1 MLCESH
7 NNSLSEP
14 WKKKIILLF
23 KKNSI
28 AKLHFSIHERK
39 VQRLRPK
46 GKVLKYRN
54 NESRS
59 TC

>member
-14 WKKKIILLF
+14 WKKKSFFYL

-28 AKLHFSIHERK
+28 AKLHVSIHERK
-39 VQRLRPK
+39 VQCLRPK
-46 GKVLKYRN
+46 VK
-54 NESRS
+54 
-59 TC
+59 C